1 MITNFTLRCFVSG
14 GKKSSL
20 FFWSSFSRFPCVGI
34 VIQTRKELSKR
45 YHLPFL
51 VLSVAFWCSSF
62 VTKVSPHKAP
72 TRGEDACQPQ
82 SASRPPSSWQC
93 SSACNIPTSL
103 FATQSKLLP
112 CWKFHEDSGLPLQV
126 FRPCASRARLHRNL
140 PTTILH
146 FRLFQIQTVSLHRY
160 ILLKLKQSIFSKS
173 YPHLLIP
180 QPSNW
185 APAWACPCRPCHRR
199 PCPGSGPCREGP
211 SGRCLCCGTWTTCW
225 CVVALL
231 MGLVLLRKAKVTK
244 LSWNQFRFVKALT
257 T

>member
-1 MITNFTLRCFVSG
+1 MVWVLVTSQSSNKRRGCMSASVGKQTPIKLTMFKCLQHSNFTFCNSIKAFALLEVSWRLWPPSPSLPSLCF
-14 GKKSSL
+14 
-20 FFWSSFSRFPCVGI
+20 
-34 VIQTRKELSKR
+34 
-45 YHLPFL
+45 
-51 VLSVAFWCSSF
+51 ACSS
-62 VTKVSPHKAP
+62 SP
-72 TRGEDACQPQ
+72 QP
-82 SASRPPSSWQC
+82 A
-93 SSACNIPTSL
+93 NNN
-103 FATQSKLLP
+103 FA
-112 CWKFHEDSGLPLQV
+112 LQI
-126 FRPCASRARLHRNL
+126 FS
-140 PTTILH
+140 
-146 FRLFQIQTVSLHRY
+146 IQTVSLHRY

-180 QPSNW
+180 QPLNW

-211 SGRCLCCGTWTTCW
+211 LGRCLCCGTWTTCW